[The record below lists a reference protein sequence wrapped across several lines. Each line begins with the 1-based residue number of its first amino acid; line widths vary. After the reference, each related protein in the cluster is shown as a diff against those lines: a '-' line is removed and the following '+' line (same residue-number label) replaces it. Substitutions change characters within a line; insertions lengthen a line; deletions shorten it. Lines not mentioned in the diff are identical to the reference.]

1 MMKNLFYR
9 LIDSQHIE
17 KAPMPLQVSRQN
29 IFSNSEKLYNQNGY
43 YRIVKEA
50 YPTDGGVYEPLYELK
65 DNVIYMTWKAGTVS
79 VENRISHLKE
89 NLADTDYQAI
99 KYAEGWITDE
109 EYEPLKLQRQAWR
122 DEINRLESSMDN
134 NITEGGDS

>member
-1 MMKNLFYR
+1 MENLFYR

-29 IFSNSEKLYNQNGY
+29 IFSNSESLYNHNGY
-43 YRIVKEA
+43 YRIVRDS
-50 YPTDGGVYEPLYELK
+50 YPDDGNVYDSVYEMEGNVIHMMWKVGVLSVEDKISQLK
-65 DNVIYMTWKAGTVS
+65 D
-79 VENRISHLKE
+79 

-122 DEINRLESSMDN
+122 NEINMLEK